1 MKQCVELS
9 DFNTLFRSFVHMSI
23 MTTRVYFKELFPVYI
38 ESFSSNPDNKQYGNP
53 H

>member
-9 DFNTLFRSFVHMSI
+9 DLNTLFRSFAYWRRASW
-23 MTTRVYFKELFPVYI
+23 RVYFKELFPVYI